1 MGYEK
6 LGSAKIV
13 APQEHD
19 DEQMETSNLIKIMS
33 GKVFPTVFPTKG
45 WGHFLLAE
53 TNWEFWF

>member
-1 MGYEK
+1 M
-6 LGSAKIV
+6 GSAKTV

-19 DEQMETSNLIKIMS
+19 DEQMETSNFIKIMS